1 MYEGLIELK
10 IKMIIEQYQ
19 SIFGETDETR
29 NIWNNTTAISFFGIK
44 DDDLKKFLDAT
55 F

>member
-1 MYEGLIELK
+1 MYEELIELK
-10 IKMIIEQYQ
+10 IKMIIEHYQ

-29 NIWNNTTAISFFGIK
+29 NIWNNT
-44 DDDLKKFLDAT
+44 LDAT